1 MANIDLEFV
10 TIPKNTC
17 FLSGIDTS
25 NLTKDD
31 IWLSY
36 YGFENVLNNN
46 INRAINFSERYGEAC
61 GIAFFKNKVDL
72 KLLYIPYANMYIEN
86 NKTVKNKGIQTLKS
100 LIQFVEENS
109 IGINKTK
116 NSMKLALYEVFLN
129 ENNSSENNKSKRN
142 FLRVKPN
149 INIRTNGIL
158 NPDLLAAKIVKE
170 FGERNGFDGWI
181 RKSKKDVITKGD
193 EVYLFDRHKLLLDC
207 DDFCKKGTRKQK
219 KFCET
224 GCKYIN

>member
-1 MANIDLEFV
+1 MANKDLEFV

-17 FLSGIDTS
+17 FLSGVDTS
-25 NLTKDD
+25 DLTKDD

-36 YGFENVLNNN
+36 YGFEDVKNNN

-61 GIAFFKNKVDL
+61 GIAFFKNRVDL

-86 NKTVKNKGIQTLKS
+86 NNRVKYNGIQTLRS
-100 LIQFVEENS
+100 LIQFVEESS

-129 ENNSSENNKSKRN
+129 ENNSRENNKSKRN
-142 FLRVKPN
+142 ALRVKPN

-158 NPDLLAAKIVKE
+158 NPDLLASKIVKE
-170 FGERNGFDGWI
+170 FGERIGFDG
-181 RKSKKDVITKGD
+181 
-193 EVYLFDRHKLLLDC
+193 
-207 DDFCKKGTRKQK
+207 
-219 KFCET
+219 
-224 GCKYIN
+224 